1 MYSQSHDHSGYYV
14 REPVESTFRFRITT
28 AVLTLPNFH
37 PTVIFALGYFSV
49 AKVVELYISCT
60 CRSVSGPLSTSLVWC
75 IELTLISPSACV
87 RACWIAVCCSCC
99 DMSINLSIQSFRPRA
114 LRSGLRNMSS
124 GYYHAHYTGMCLQS
138 AWFRRQYPSSCQIS
152 WQSVKPLLSYGDL
165 SICSKLRMSTI
176 VTVARALNYRRG
188 VVVGLH
194 RFANFG

>member
-1 MYSQSHDHSGYYV
+1 
-14 REPVESTFRFRITT
+14 
-28 AVLTLPNFH
+28 
-37 PTVIFALGYFSV
+37 
-49 AKVVELYISCT
+49 
-60 CRSVSGPLSTSLVWC
+60 
-75 IELTLISPSACV
+75 V
-87 RACWIAVCCSCC
+87 RACAPAGLQSAAAAATCPLICQSSHFGRARLEAVY
-99 DMSINLSIQSFRPRA
+99 R
-114 LRSGLRNMSS
+114 SS

-188 VVVGLH
+188 VFVGFH